1 MHLNLTGLSMPRS
14 SEGVTTLLNAVLAV
28 GSGLELSEVLTRIV
42 RSACDLV
49 GARYGA
55 LGVLRPDG
63 EGLMEFVSSGLG
75 PEEAEQVGPPP
86 FGHGVLGTLIRDPRP
101 LRLSTV
107 GLHPDAVGYPP
118 GHPVMTTFLGAPI
131 HVRGEVFGNIYLADK
146 VGGLEFTDDDEELIV
161 ALAAAAGM
169 AIDNARMF
177 NVARSGRQWSDALRE
192 MTQALLYGRD
202 QRVALSMLVQR
213 AQLAAEAELAAVAL
227 TGEDGQLII
236 EASTGTDPRSRLIV
250 GTPLAEPHWVT
261 ILDSGEPLLL
271 LSREGEAV
279 ADSLAAQLREASGL
293 PPHGQTAIVPMSVG
307 TGSLGLLVV
316 AWGDG
321 ESHTAYDAAE
331 PLKQYADLAA
341 VTLTAASAQR
351 DRARMVVL
359 EDRERIARDM
369 HDVVIQRL
377 FATGLGLQS
386 ASRVAAHPYV
396 QKRLAEAVDELD
408 LAIKDIR
415 RMIFALHQPESEPLS
430 EELHDLVVSFA
441 EPLGFPPRLNVVG
454 PLDDPEA
461 VDEGLRLDLLAVIRE
476 ALSNVARHA
485 QASEVDVAVVVQD
498 DVVQVTV
505 EDDGVGMIE
514 TGRRSGLAN
523 LSERAVGRGGT
534 LVVLSPMAVLG
545 GTRMIWEVPATL
557 GAGPASEPG

>member
-1 MHLNLTGLSMPRS
+1 MQLNLAGLRMPRS
-14 SEGVTTLLNAVLAV
+14 AEAAATLLNAVLAV

-42 RSACDLV
+42 RSACNLV
-49 GARYGA
+49 GAHYGA

-63 EGLMEFVSSGLG
+63 AGLMEFVTEGMTAQEIARLG
-75 PEEAEQVGPPP
+75 APP
-86 FGHGVLGTLIRDPRP
+86 FGHGVLGLLIAEPRP
-101 LRLSTV
+101 IRLSAISD
-107 GLHPDAVGYPP
+107 HPQAVGFPP
-118 GHPVMTTFLGAPI
+118 GHPVMTTLLGAPI
-131 HVRGEVFGNIYLADK
+131 HVRDEVFGHIYLTDK
-146 VGGLEFTDDDEELIV
+146 VGGLEFTDDDEDLIV

-169 AIDNARMF
+169 AIDNARMLQ
-177 NVARSGRQWSDALRE
+177 VARSGRQWSDALRE

-202 QRVALSMLVQR
+202 QRAALSILVQR
-213 AQLAAEAELAAVAL
+213 AQIAAEAELAAVAL
-227 TGEDGQLII
+227 AGEDGQLII
-236 EASTGTDPRSRLIV
+236 EASTGSDVRARLIV
-250 GTPLAEPHWVT
+250 GTPLTEPHWMT

-271 LSREGEAV
+271 LSREGEVV

-316 AWGDG
+316 AWGEG

-341 VTLTAASAQR
+341 VTLTAATAQR

-396 QKRLAEAVDELD
+396 QNRLAEAVDELD

-415 RMIFALHQPESEPLS
+415 RMIFALHQPESQPLS
-430 EELHDLVVSFA
+430 DELHDLVDSFT
-441 EPLGFPPRLNVVG
+441 EPLGFAPRLTVVG
-454 PLDDPEA
+454 ALDDPNL
-461 VDEGLRLDLLAVIRE
+461 VDEWLRLDVLAVIRE

-485 QASEVDVAVVVQD
+485 QAAEVDVAVVVEA
-498 DVVQVTV
+498 DVIHVTV
-505 EDDGVGMIE
+505 EDDGVGMVE
-514 TGRRSGLAN
+514 SGRRSGLAN
-523 LSERAVGRGGT
+523 LSERAHGRGGT
-534 LVVLSPMAVLG
+534 VVVLSPVAVLG
-545 GTRMIWEVPATL
+545 GTRLLWEVPVA
-557 GAGPASEPG
+557 AGYAPAES

>member
-1 MHLNLTGLSMPRS
+1 MHLNLTGLRMPQS
-14 SEGVTTLLNAVLAV
+14 SEAASTLLNAVLAV
-28 GSGLELSEVLTRIV
+28 GSGLELSEVLIRIV
-42 RSACDLV
+42 RSACNLV
-49 GARYGA
+49 GAHYGA

-63 EGLMEFVSSGLG
+63 EGLMEFVTEGLSPDELAG
-75 PEEAEQVGPPP
+75 MGSPP
-86 FGHGVLGTLIRDPRP
+86 FGHGVLGLLIREPRP
-101 LRLSTV
+101 VRLASV
-107 GLHPDAVGYPP
+107 VAHPDSVGFPP
-118 GHPVMTTFLGAPI
+118 GHPVMSTFLGAPI

-146 VGGLEFTDDDEELIV
+146 VGGLEFTEDDEEVIV

-177 NVARSGRQWSDALRE
+177 QVARSGRQWSDALRE

-227 TGEDGQLII
+227 VGEDGQLVI
-236 EASTGTDPRSRLIV
+236 EASTGTDARARLIV
-250 GTPLAEPHWVT
+250 GTPLTEPHWVT

-279 ADSLAAQLREASGL
+279 ADSLATQLREASGL
-293 PPHGQTAIVPMSVG
+293 PPYGQTAIVPMSVG

-316 AWGDG
+316 AWGEG

-396 QKRLAEAVDELD
+396 QSRLAEAVDELD

-415 RMIFALHQPESEPLS
+415 RMIFALHQPECEPLS
-430 EELHDLVVSFA
+430 EELEDLVGSFQ
-441 EPLGFPPRLNVVG
+441 EPLGCRPRLTVVG
-454 PLDDPEA
+454 SLDTQG
-461 VDEGLRLDLLAVIRE
+461 VIDEDLRLDLLAVVRE

-485 QASEVDVAVVVQD
+485 QAGEVDVVVVVD
-498 DVVQVTV
+498 ADSVQVTV
-505 EDDGVGMIE
+505 EDDGVGMVE

-523 LSERAVGRGGT
+523 LSERAAGRGGSM
-534 LVVLSPMAVLG
+534 VMLSPVAVLG
-545 GTRMIWEVPATL
+545 GTRLVWEARL
-557 GAGPASEPG
+557 GASGARSRS

>member
-1 MHLNLTGLSMPRS
+1 MQLNLAGLRMPRS
-14 SEGVTTLLNAVLAV
+14 SEAAATLLNAVLAV

-42 RSACDLV
+42 RSACNLV
-49 GARYGA
+49 GAHYGA

-63 EGLMEFVSSGLG
+63 AGLMEFVTEGMTAQEVARLG
-75 PEEAEQVGPPP
+75 APP
-86 FGHGVLGTLIRDPRP
+86 FGHGVLGLLIREPRP
-101 LRLSTV
+101 LRLSAISD
-107 GLHPDAVGYPP
+107 HPQAAGFPP

-131 HVRGEVFGNIYLADK
+131 HVRDEVFGHIYLTDK
-146 VGGLEFTDDDEELIV
+146 VGGLEFTDDDEDLIV

-169 AIDNARMF
+169 AIDNARMLQ
-177 NVARSGRQWSDALRE
+177 VARSGRQWSDALRE

-202 QRVALSMLVQR
+202 QRAALSILVQR
-213 AQLAAEAELAAVAL
+213 AQIAAQAVLAADALA
-227 TGEDGQLII
+227 GEDGQLII
-236 EASTGTDPRSRLIV
+236 EASTGSDVRARLIV
-250 GTPLAEPHWVT
+250 GTPLTEPHWMT

-271 LSREGEAV
+271 LSREGEVV

-316 AWGDG
+316 AWGEG

-341 VTLTAASAQR
+341 VTLTAATAQR

-396 QKRLAEAVDELD
+396 QNRLAEAVDELD

-415 RMIFALHQPESEPLS
+415 RMIFALHQPESQPLS
-430 EELHDLVVSFA
+430 DELHDLVDSFT
-441 EPLGFPPRLNVVG
+441 EPLGFAPRLTVVG
-454 PLDDPEA
+454 ALDDPNL
-461 VDEGLRLDLLAVIRE
+461 VDEWLRLDVLAVIRE

-485 QASEVDVAVVVQD
+485 QAAEVDVAVVVEA
-498 DVVQVTV
+498 DVIHVTV
-505 EDDGVGMIE
+505 EDDGVGMVE
-514 TGRRSGLAN
+514 SGRRSGLAN
-523 LSERAVGRGGT
+523 LSERAHGRGGT
-534 LVVLSPMAVLG
+534 VVVLSPGAVLG
-545 GTRMIWEVPATL
+545 GTRLLWEVPVA
-557 GAGPASEPG
+557 AGYAPAES